1 MPYNADRDVQK
12 GSDFLKSK
20 RKNACFVRTIAT
32 LSACL
37 MLCACGKTDNI
48 STTSSKSESTTSS
61 TTIAE
66 TEPVLEVIPLVMDGY
81 EIAEYTIVLGNSADR
96 DQQYA
101 ARLIAEAVLRRT
113 GVQLQ
118 TLAQAPDHGPAIYIG
133 SDQTLDIAV
142 QSTDI
147 LFGNS
152 GDAGTV
158 LIGGNVVASA
168 RAFIVENIDG
178 TSSTSVALKK
188 AVAQSPDAVVYPADE
203 TGVIGGTS
211 VALVDQKNTS
221 VVVVDLEDGSE
232 ASPLWQF
239 QPTEALGYNT
249 EKTAHRLD
257 ECRVR
262 YSTVLGK
269 YVILITSSSGYA
281 AVGEYPSGQCIF
293 DVLLPGYGPHSIE
306 YLPNGSVAVACSG
319 NGNTRWACIRFY
331 AADEQGNLTQKA
343 QSISFEGAHGVIW
356 DEDRQLLWAL
366 GTTQIK
372 AYEVVGCGEDATLRE
387 VELYGATLPDG
398 GGHDIAAIY
407 SDTSGDSFLIG
418 GKGVLL
424 FDKKSGSFTEAPGQ
438 ISIKGVKCVGV
449 LDDGR
454 IIRTAATNVYA
465 SHDTDRFTVFASDGT
480 QISEAIFSDYA
491 FYKARLFDPR
501 YGA

>member
-20 RKNACFVRTIAT
+20 HKNAWFVRTIAA

-48 STTSSKSESTTSS
+48 PTTSSEGESTTSS
-61 TTIAE
+61 TTIVE
-66 TEPVLEVIPLVMDGY
+66 TEPVLEVVPLVMDGY
-81 EIAEYTIVLGNSADR
+81 EIAACTIVLGNSNDR

-101 ARLIAEAVLRRT
+101 AQLITEAVLRKSA
-113 GVQLQ
+113 VQLQ
-118 TLAQAPDHGPAIYIG
+118 TRQQAPEHGPAIYIG
-133 SDQTLDIAV
+133 SEQALDIPI
-142 QSTDI
+142 QRTDI
-147 LFGNS
+147 YFGNS
-152 GDAGTV
+152 GNAGTV
-158 LIGGNVVASA
+158 LIAGNVVASA
-168 RAFIVENIDG
+168 RAFIAEYIDG
-178 TSSTSVALKK
+178 ASDANVTLKK
-188 AVAQSPDAVVYPADE
+188 AIAQSPDAVEYPADE

-221 VVVVDLEDGSE
+221 VVVVDLEGGSD

-269 YVILITSSSGYA
+269 YVILFTSSSGYA
-281 AVGEYPSGQCIF
+281 AVGEYPSGECIF

-319 NGNTRWACIRFY
+319 NGNTRWASIRFY
-331 AADEQGNLTQKA
+331 PADQEGNLTQKA
-343 QSISFEGAHGVIW
+343 QSIALEGAHGVIW
-356 DEDRQLLWAL
+356 DDDRQLLWAL
-366 GTTQIK
+366 GTKEIT
-372 AYEVVGCGEDATLRE
+372 AYELVGQGTDTTLRE
-387 VELYGATLPDG
+387 IELYKASLPDG

-407 SDTSGDSFLIG
+407 SDSSGDSFLIG

-424 FDKKSGSFTEAPGQ
+424 FDKKSGSFTEAPGD

-465 SHDTDRFTVFASDGT
+465 SHDTDRFTVFAPDGT